1 MGPIILI
8 CIGAGVAHALNH
20 GRAGSAYRAG
30 VRDSLDTAAATAEGA
45 RLAQGYALSLDPVQA
60 IAQVTDQSLALAEV
74 SRASMHE
81 LDRRASALPLF
92 TRISGMGAALPPR
105 AVARAIVTFSESARR
120 VSPPRWYENR
130 ALAAMPRRSNE
141 RLRWLREYREA
152 RPVRQWDMVE
162 AKLEDRDARKNIRLR
177 GWICERL
184 AILEAAAR
192 NRLER
197 GNLPPSGARAAHDT
211 LQRIGQYFAS
221 VSGSSWPADDATIH
235 AELLEIARRIAPPG
249 VDVPRG
255 MRAVE
260 GPQRLISVE
269 DMAQRRTSREARAE
283 RLEDR
288 RERRARKARRRKRAR
303 TVATAFLTAA
313 NPVAG
318 GAVIA
323 AQAIAR
329 ARKKRRAQRAE
340 RRERREER
348 RERRADRRA
357 ADARRDSGLMRLIT
371 TATPV
376 GAIRNAV
383 RNRKRKRAARA
394 RARAAMGALLIPQ
407 SFGAGFV

>member
-130 ALAAMPRRSNE
+130 ALSAMPRRSAE

-197 GNLPPSGARAAHDT
+197 ANLPPSEARAMNDT

-221 VSGSSWPADDATIH
+221 VSGTSWPADDATIH

-260 GPQRLISVE
+260 GPQRLISVG
-269 DMAQRRTSREARAE
+269 DMAQRRTSRVRAE
-283 RLEDR
+283 RLEDS

-318 GAVIA
+318 GAAIA

-357 ADARRDSGLMRLIT
+357 ADARRDSALTRLIT

-383 RNRKRKRAARA
+383 RNRKRRRAARA